1 MNRTGDEATAL
12 PIEGAVRSGYGVPVI
27 APGSVRT
34 VMCNG
39 VPVDRVV
46 APSCKGGWVCCYLNA
61 FRGIG
66 PAMRLPE
73 ILLGGRVAV
82 CCWQPF
88 RPRMP
93 ATPPPSPPVVPTH
106 APPTTPGT

>member
-34 VMCNG
+34 VLCNG

-46 APSCKGGWVCCYLNA
+46 AYSCKGGWVCCYLIDV
-61 FRGIG
+61 RGIG
-66 PAMRLPE
+66 PALRFEDIRLD
-73 ILLGGRVAV
+73 GRVAG
-82 CCWQPF
+82 CGWPSF
-88 RPRMP
+88 RATMP
-93 ATPPPSPPVVPTH
+93 ASPARSDARRVGDEGV
-106 APPTTPGT
+106 G